1 MRILKILLAA
11 SVAFFCLMYAIQNLV
26 NLGPAFGFVQLMV
39 GMEGHAAYPSH
50 FGFAVTSRY
59 VIGAM
64 LGLII
69 LLEITAGLLAAKGAF
84 DMWRARSS
92 SVEVFDASKHYA
104 LLGAGMA
111 VLVWF
116 GIFSAV
122 GGAYFQMWQTEAGS
136 VALEGAF
143 WYSVQNGIAFL
154 IIRASDP

>member
-1 MRILKILLAA
+1 MRIFKILLAA

-26 NLGPAFGFVQLMV
+26 NLGPAFGFVQLMAS
-39 GMEGHAAYPSH
+39 MDGHAVYPSH
-50 FGFAVTSRY
+50 FGFAVNSPY
-59 VIGAM
+59 IVGAM

-69 LLEITAGLLAAKGAF
+69 LLEIVAGLLAAKGAF
-84 DMWRARSS
+84 DMWRAREASI
-92 SVEVFDASKHYA
+92 EAFDASKHYA
-104 LLGAGMA
+104 LLGAGVA
-111 VLVWF
+111 VLIWF
-116 GIFSAV
+116 GIFSAI